1 MPSEYQNESSGLGKV
16 VVVVGV
22 IVALIVAFT
31 LIKVRTVSGN
41 ELGVLETWGSGVQAE
56 PLTPKTH
63 FFMPGFTNSIY
74 VYDMGMQLYVMND
87 KDNKDEVAEG
97 RKADAYVVQSKD
109 QQDMRIS
116 LRVQWLRRA
125 EKVVDL
131 HKVARDQVE
140 ERILR
145 PRLLNIVKNQATL
158 RTALEAYSG
167 EGLVRLQQDIL
178 KDLQSDYELNQYIRI
193 DSFVIE
199 HIGLDKDYTKEIVAR
214 QVAVQERLKNIEQ
227 TKAAEAAADKAKAL
241 AQADYEKVL
250 VEARR
255 DKEKGILRA
264 EQEAQQ
270 NVLNAEA
277 NAKQTILRA
286 EADAKQVALQAEAE
300 KNRNVLIAQGER
312 EAAENR
318 AKAILALGQAEA
330 EAQKLKLS
338 AYAVPGAEA
347 FVKIEVA
354 KSFAM
359 GVQNIKGYLPE
370 KMNVNLLADQYA
382 KGINV
387 LVNGQGAASAP
398 TN

>member
-1 MPSEYQNESSGLGKV
+1 MPSSNYENPNRATKLV
-16 VVVVGV
+16 VVLSM
-22 IVALIVAFT
+22 VAILFAAFMFVK
-31 LIKVRTVSGN
+31 IRKVSGH
-41 ELGVLETWGSGVQAE
+41 ELGVLETWGEGVQAE

-63 FFMPGFTNSIY
+63 FFFPGFTNSVY
-74 VYDMGMQLYVMND
+74 NYDMGMQLYVMND
-87 KDNKDEVAEG
+87 KDNREEVAEG
-97 RKADAYVVQSKD
+97 RKSDAYVVQSKD

-116 LRVQWLRRA
+116 LRVQWLRRP

-145 PRLLNIVKNQATL
+145 PRLLNVVKNQATL

-167 EGLVRLQQDIL
+167 EGLVKLQSDIL
-178 KDLQSDYELNQYIRI
+178 RDLQSDPELNQYLKI
-193 DSFVIE
+193 DSFVVE

-227 TKAAEAAADKAKAL
+227 TKAAEAAADKAKAV
-241 AQADYEKVL
+241 AQADYEKIL

-255 DKEKGILRA
+255 DKEKGILDA
-264 EQEAQQ
+264 EKTAQQ
-270 NVLNAEA
+270 QILAAEA
-277 NAKQTILRA
+277 A
-286 EADAKQVALQAEAE
+286 AKQVALQAEAE

-318 AKAILALGQAEA
+318 AQAILALGEAEA

-338 AYAVPGAEA
+338 AYAVPGADA
-347 FVKIEVA
+347 FVKIEIA
-354 KSFAM
+354 KSFAS

-370 KMNVNLLADQYA
+370 RMNVNLLADQYA
-382 KGINV
+382 NGINV
-387 LVNGQGAASAP
+387 LVNGGTPP
-398 TN
+398 TSN